1 MEFSLSYASHY
12 IIATLH
18 VATPKKIAT
27 EDTDGASRDT
37 PLIVGRNSHALSS
50 CGELGPTYRL
60 QCHVA
65 AEFRLCTIKG
75 TSFRLI
81 SVSRIPLLFAFAF

>member
-37 PLIVGRNSHALSS
+37 PLIVGRKLSCTLKLWRVRS
-50 CGELGPTYRL
+50 NIQVTMPCG
-60 QCHVA
+60 
-65 AEFRLCTIKG
+65 
-75 TSFRLI
+75 
-81 SVSRIPLLFAFAF
+81 SRIQTLHN